1 MADEQQQQQQGDQ
14 GSKQGSLLTGD
25 GAGNGGGAAAAS
37 WADSFDPET
46 KGWIESKGLTKFDAQ
61 KVLPELAKGWRGA
74 ESKLGVPAE
83 QLARI
88 PKDENDAD
96 GLKAYLGKLGVPET
110 PEGYEI
116 KQEQG
121 IDTDFPTQAA
131 KWFYEMNVPK
141 NIAKGL
147 YSKLKTYAESTANAA
162 DEQFTQ
168 QADSDIAALKGEW
181 KGGDFDR
188 NVELARRV
196 RATMGLS
203 DEETMAVERAIG
215 VGRAAKVFSS
225 LGKALGEHRFHGGE
239 QAQTRFSMSPEAART
254 RILEVQAD
262 PAWMEKYMSGDS
274 DKNAEFKR
282 LHEIAF
288 PQTKEAA

>member
-1 MADEQQQQQQGDQ
+1 MAEEQQQQQQGDQ
-14 GSKQGSLLTGD
+14 GGQAAKQGSLLTG
-25 GAGNGGGAAAAS
+25 GEGGGDPVQT

-46 KGWIESKGLTKFDAQ
+46 KGWIESKGLTKLAADKA
-61 KVLPELAKGWRGA
+61 LPELAKGWRGA

-83 QLARI
+83 QLVRM
-88 PKDENDAD
+88 PKDENDAE

-162 DEQFTQ
+162 EEQFNQ
-168 QADSDIAALKGEW
+168 QADTEITSLKSEW
-181 KGGDFDR
+181 KGGEFDK

-225 LGKALGEHRFHGGE
+225 LGKALGEHRFHGGD
-239 QAQTRFSMSPEAART
+239 QAQTRFSMSPEAARS

-262 PAWMEKYMSGDS
+262 PKWMESYMAGDA

-282 LHEIAF
+282 LHEIGF
-288 PQTKEAA
+288 PQPQAA